1 MNTLESLVEISTQY
15 LFFALGEEK
24 YAVKSNLVQ
33 EIVEFRD
40 IRKVPKSN
48 LAIKGVSNVRG
59 DLIPVVDLKVRLGI
73 GETEV
78 SKKTSF
84 IIFMILNKVKQKNMP
99 IALMVDLV
107 DEVDDILENNVLET
121 PDFGTKINQK
131 YIENVIKYNDDY
143 ISILDINFVLDINEL
158 SQVE

>member
-1 MNTLESLVEISTQY
+1 MNTLESLSEISTQY
-15 LFFALGEEK
+15 LFFALSEEK

-48 LAIKGVSNVRG
+48 SAIKGIANVRG
-59 DLIPVVDLKVRLGI
+59 DLVPVVDLKVRLEI

-78 SKKTSF
+78 TKRTSL
-84 IIFMILNKVKQKNMP
+84 IIFMVLNKIKQKNIP

-107 DEVDDILENNVLET
+107 DEVDDILGNDILET
-121 PDFGTKINQK
+121 PDFGTKVNQK
-131 YIENVIKYNDDY
+131 YIENIIKYNDDY

-158 SQVE
+158 SQIE